1 MKFKTLTVIIAI
13 LIFTLTGEPDDPI
26 ILRAI
31 LSLASAAMISAIYC
45 GLIADMASKTA
56 NTMTIL
62 LTTIAAQTATAVE
75 PDPSTTQIL
84 LAFIVCPIIALI
96 AMVGEIKSGKTEQEI
111 DNAANPLVESKQSA
125 KPEAD

>member
-1 MKFKTLTVIIAI
+1 
-13 LIFTLTGEPDDPI
+13 
-26 ILRAI
+26 
-31 LSLASAAMISAIYC
+31 MISAIYC
-45 GLIADMASKTA
+45 GLTVDMQASTA
-56 NTMTIL
+56 ILVPLTIS
-62 LTTIAAQTATAVE
+62 IVGATAVE